1 MNPLYI
7 AATGMVAQQQRV
19 DVIANNLAN
28 MNTTGYQ
35 RRRASFNDLLYEDQ
49 KRPNNKHSRADGI
62 VPGGVKAGLGVHTAS
77 FYRVVEQGNLAQTGS
92 PFDLAIQG
100 SGYMQVTLANGETGY
115 TRAGAFQLN
124 QNGQLVTHDGL
135 PLSAGISIPPG
146 ALEVT
151 VNNSGQVL
159 ASFEGQAQPQ
169 NLGQINLVRFPN
181 EGGLNA
187 IGDSLFQET
196 AGSGA
201 PLVGVAGTPGFGTIL
216 QGFLET
222 SNVNPVEEIANMV
235 KAMRAYELS
244 SKVVQTADQMMSTKS
259 G

>member
-49 KRPNNKHSRADGI
+49 KRPNNKHSRGDGI

-181 EGGLNA
+181 EGGLKA

-196 AGSGA
+196 TSSGA
-201 PLVGVAGTPGFGTIL
+201 PLVGVAGSPGFGTIL

>member
-7 AATGMVAQQQRV
+7 AATGMVAQQERV

-49 KRPNNKHSRADGI
+49 KRPNNTHSRANGI
-62 VPGGVKAGLGVHTAS
+62 VPGGVKSGLGVHIAS
-77 FYRVVEQGNLAQTGS
+77 FYRVVEQGNLKQTGN
-92 PFDLAIQG
+92 PFDMAIQG
-100 SGYMQVTLANGETGY
+100 SGYMPVTLADGSIAY

-124 QNGQLVTHDGL
+124 QNGQIVTHDGL
-135 PLSAGISIPPG
+135 QVGAGIAIPPG
-146 ALEVT
+146 ALEIT
-151 VNNSGQVL
+151 VNTSGEVL
-159 ASFEGQAQPQ
+159 AQFEGQAQPQ
-169 NLGQINLVRFPN
+169 NLGQITLVRFPN
-181 EGGLNA
+181 EGGLTA

-196 AGSGA
+196 TSSGA
-201 PLVGVAGTPGFGTIL
+201 PLVGVPGTAGFGSLL

-244 SKVVQTADQMMSTKS
+244 SKVIQTADQMMSTKS

>member
-181 EGGLNA
+181 EGGLKA

-196 AGSGA
+196 TSSGA
-201 PLVGVAGTPGFGTIL
+201 PLVGVAGSPGFGTIL

-244 SKVVQTADQMMSTKS
+244 SKVAQTADQMMSTKS

>member
-135 PLSAGISIPPG
+135 PLSAGITIPPG

-181 EGGLNA
+181 EGGLKA

-196 AGSGA
+196 TSSGA
-201 PLVGVAGTPGFGTIL
+201 PLVGVAGSPGFGSIL

>member
-181 EGGLNA
+181 EGGLKA

-196 AGSGA
+196 TSSGA
-201 PLVGVAGTPGFGTIL
+201 PLVGVAGSPGFGTIL

>member
-7 AATGMVAQQQRV
+7 AASGMVAQQQRV

-28 MNTTGYQ
+28 MNTTGYH
-35 RRRASFNDLLYEDQ
+35 RRRASFNDLVYEDN
-49 KRPNNKHSRADGI
+49 KRPNSTHSRANGG
-62 VPGGVKAGLGVHTAS
+62 VPAGVKAGLGVRTAA
-77 FYRVVEQGNLAQTGS
+77 FYRVVEQGNLKQTGN
-92 PFDLAIQG
+92 PYDLAVQG
-100 SGYMQVTLANGETGY
+100 SGYIPVTLANGDTGY

-124 QNGQLVTHDGL
+124 EQGQLVTHDGL
-135 PLSAGISIPPG
+135 TVGAGIAIPAG
-146 ALEVT
+146 AIEVT
-151 VNNSGQVL
+151 INTSGEVL
-159 ASFEGQAQPQ
+159 ASFEGQPQPQ
-169 NLGQINLVRFPN
+169 NVGQLTMARFPN
-181 EGGLNA
+181 EGGLKA

-196 AGSGA
+196 TASGA
-201 PLVGVAGTPGFGTIL
+201 PQIGIAGTGGFGTLL

-244 SKVVQTADQMMSTKS
+244 SKVIQTADQMMSTKS

>member
-7 AATGMVAQQQRV
+7 AASGMVAQQQRV

-35 RRRASFNDLLYEDQ
+35 RRRASFNDLVYEDN
-49 KRPNNKHSRADGI
+49 KRPNSTHSRANGV
-62 VPGGVKAGLGVHTAS
+62 VPAGVKAGLGVRTAA
-77 FYRVVEQGNLAQTGS
+77 FYRVVEQGNLKQTGN
-92 PFDLAIQG
+92 PYDLAVQG
-100 SGYMQVTLANGETGY
+100 SGYIPVTLANGDTGY

-124 QNGQLVTHDGL
+124 EQGQLVTHDGL
-135 PLSAGISIPPG
+135 TVGAGIAIPAG
-146 ALEVT
+146 AIEVT
-151 VNNSGQVL
+151 INTSGEVL
-159 ASFEGQAQPQ
+159 ASFEGQPQPQ
-169 NLGQINLVRFPN
+169 NVGQLTMARFPN
-181 EGGLNA
+181 EGGLKA

-196 AGSGA
+196 TASGA
-201 PLVGVAGTPGFGTIL
+201 PQIGIAGTGGFGTLL

-244 SKVVQTADQMMSTKS
+244 SKVIQTADQMMSTKS

>member
-35 RRRASFNDLLYEDQ
+35 RRRASFNDLIYEDQ
-49 KRPNNKHSRADGI
+49 KRPNSRHSRANGI

-77 FYRVVEQGNLAQTGS
+77 FYRVVEQGNLAQTGNS
-92 PFDLAIQG
+92 LDLAIQG
-100 SGYMQVTLANGETGY
+100 PGYIPITLANGETGY
-115 TRAGAFQLN
+115 TRAGAFQLD
-124 QNGQLVTHDGL
+124 QSGRLVTHDGL
-135 PLSAGISIPPG
+135 QVGGGITVPPG
-146 ALEVT
+146 AIEVSI
-151 VNNSGQVL
+151 NNSGEVL
-159 ASFEGQAQPQ
+159 AKFEGQPDPQ
-169 NLGQINLVRFPN
+169 NLGQITLARFAN

-187 IGDSLFQET
+187 IGDSMFQET
-196 AGSGA
+196 TASGQPLIGA
-201 PLVGVAGTPGFGTIL
+201 PGTAGFGSLL

-222 SNVNPVEEIANMV
+222 SNVNPVEEISNMV

-244 SKVVQTADQMMSTKS
+244 SKVIQTADQMMSTKS
-259 G
+259 

>member
-19 DVIANNLAN
+19 DVIDNNLAN

-181 EGGLNA
+181 EGGLKA

-196 AGSGA
+196 TSSGA
-201 PLVGVAGTPGFGTIL
+201 PLVGVAGSPGFGTIL

>member
-135 PLSAGISIPPG
+135 PLSAGITIPPG
-146 ALEVT
+146 TLEVT

-181 EGGLNA
+181 EGGLKA

-196 AGSGA
+196 TSSGA
-201 PLVGVAGTPGFGTIL
+201 PLVGVAGSPGFGSIL